1 MKGFDLGSFLAQQE
15 TVSKLDTS
23 AGRERY
29 ERIDIDLL
37 DPDPENFYSMDG
49 LEELAEN
56 ILLCGLLQ
64 PIRVKPGEMPG
75 RFTVMAGHRRRAA
88 LRLLVDGGH
97 EEFRMVPCI
106 RDGGG
111 SDTLQ
116 ELKLIYANSDNRDLT
131 DAELGKQAL
140 KVEMLLYRLQEEG
153 YQFSGRMRDRVAEIC
168 KISAPKLARL
178 KVIREGLI
186 PAYME
191 LFEKDKLP
199 EQTAYALARL
209 PGEFQERLNRVLDK
223 PPAGTKAEKLLA
235 KYDDGWRWEPE
246 LTCPD
251 GKSCKRGDAFLRR
264 DCESS
269 GWSEMCGGNTCCLN
283 CDMAKQAY
291 SPCERM
297 CSKARAVR
305 KEKSDQK
312 KAAEH
317 ERMVKNGRKYQKET
331 ERNARRLLRA
341 IDAAGLSDADQIPW
355 EYYTKYSV
363 AVIRKW
369 AAGEFDDPAGW
380 SYAKLVP
387 EKCYELMDAAKLL
400 GCSTDFLMGLTE
412 EITPIGAASTGA
424 LPDCEPEVL
433 GAEEETTGP
442 DEAMA
447 PARRQVRWESRGR
460 TPPEGKPILTWSMTN
475 SGEVWRAAQWNGRT
489 FVDPGKPE
497 KELTG
502 LQYQQWMEIPPRN
515 GAGGYDTEAPVWG
528 WWPETPTESGLYWCI
543 TGPLTKGGG
552 LYWWEATTGQW
563 EHAGAK
569 GVVLTPNIVLWMACP
584 ELPESM
590 RWERPELDG

>member
-29 ERIDIDLL
+29 ERIEIDLL
-37 DPDPENFYSMDG
+37 EPDPEYFYSMDG
-49 LEELAEN
+49 LEELEEN

-64 PIRVKPGEMPG
+64 PIRVKPGEVPG

-191 LFEKDKLP
+191 LFEKDGLP

-223 PPAGTKAEKLLA
+223 PPAGAKAEKLLA
-235 KYDDGWRWEPE
+235 RYNDGWRWEPE

-251 GKSCKRGDAFLRR
+251 GKACKRGDTFLRR
-264 DCESS
+264 DCESP
-269 GWSEMCGGNTCCLN
+269 GWSGMCGGNTCCLN

-341 IDAAGLSDADQIPW
+341 IDAAGLSDTDQIPW
-355 EYYTKYSV
+355 EYYTKHSV

-369 AAGEFDDPAGW
+369 AAGEFDDPAVW

-387 EKCYELMDAAKLL
+387 GKCYELMDAAKLL

-412 EITPIGAASTGA
+412 E
-424 LPDCEPEVL
+424 L
-433 GAEEETTGP
+433 
-442 DEAMA
+442 A
-447 PARRQVRWESRGR
+447 PAALSQQKPADAAEVQR
-460 TPPEGKPILTWSMTN
+460 TEPV
-475 SGEVWRAAQWNGRT
+475 SG
-489 FVDPGKPE
+489 
-497 KELTG
+497 
-502 LQYQQWMEIPPRN
+502 
-515 GAGGYDTEAPVWG
+515 PVWHEDLCEQCKKAHPG
-528 WWPETPTESGLYWCI
+528 CDKCCNTCSDHCNAWQVCRQGDPDRPADDPNHGEIWHWWPETPTKSGLCWCI

-552 LYWWEATTGQW
+552 LYWWEASTGQW

>member
-15 TVSKLDTS
+15 KVSKLDTT
-23 AGRERY
+23 AGQERY

-37 DPDPENFYSMDG
+37 DPDPENFYSMEG

-64 PIRVKPGEMPG
+64 PIRVKPGEVPG

-97 EEFRMVPCI
+97 EEFRLVPCV

-116 ELKLIYANSDNRDLT
+116 ELKLIYANSDTRNLT
-131 DAELGKQAL
+131 AAELSKQAL
-140 KVEMLLYRLQEEG
+140 KIEMLLYRLQEEG

-191 LFEKDKLP
+191 LFEKDELP

-209 PGEFQERLNRVLDK
+209 PGEFQERLNRVLAE
-223 PPAGTKAEKLLA
+223 PPSGAKAEKLLA
-235 KYDDGWRWEPE
+235 KYNDGWRWEPE

-251 GKSCKRGDAFLRR
+251 GKTCKRGDTFLRR

-269 GWSEMCGGNTCCLN
+269 GWSGMCGGNTCCLA
-283 CDMAKQAY
+283 CSMAKQEY

-317 ERMVKNGRKYQKET
+317 ERMVKAGRKYQKET

-341 IDAAGLSDADQIPW
+341 IDAAGLSDSDRVPW
-355 EYYTKYSV
+355 EYYTTHSV
-363 AVIRKW
+363 KKIRKW

-380 SYAKLVP
+380 HYAKLVP
-387 EKCYELMDAAKLL
+387 GKCYDLMDAAKLL

-412 EITPIGAASTGA
+412 E
-424 LPDCEPEVL
+424 L
-433 GAEEETTGP
+433 
-442 DEAMA
+442 A
-447 PARRQVRWESRGR
+447 PAALTQQKLADAAEVQRTEPDSGPVWHEDPCEQCKKAHPGCDKCCNTCSDHCNGCQICRQG
-460 TPPEGKPILTWSMTN
+460 
-475 SGEVWRAAQWNGRT
+475 
-489 FVDPGKPE
+489 DPGRPADD
-497 KELTG
+497 TSPG
-502 LQYQQWMEIPPRN
+502 EI
-515 GAGGYDTEAPVWG
+515 WH
-528 WWPETPTESGLYWCI
+528 WWPERPTKSGLCWCI

-552 LYWWEATTGQW
+552 LYWWEASTGQW

>member
-64 PIRVKPGEMPG
+64 PIRVKPGEMSG

-97 EEFRMVPCI
+97 EEFRLVPCI

-116 ELKLIYANSDNRDLT
+116 ELKLIYANSDSRELT
-131 DAELGKQAL
+131 AAEQSKQAL
-140 KVEMLLYRLQEEG
+140 KIEMLLYRLQEEG

-168 KISAPKLARL
+168 KISASKLARL

-191 LFEKDKLP
+191 LFEKDELS
-199 EQTAYALARL
+199 EQTAYVLARL
-209 PGEFQERLNRVLDK
+209 PGEFQERLNRVLAE
-223 PPAGTKAEKLLA
+223 PPSGAKAEKLLA
-235 KYDDGWRWEPE
+235 MYNDGWRWEPE

-264 DCESS
+264 DCESP
-269 GWSEMCGGNTCCLN
+269 GWSGMCGGNTCCLN
-283 CDMAKQAY
+283 CDMARQVY

-317 ERMVKNGRKYQKET
+317 ERMVKAGRKYQKET
-331 ERNARRLLRA
+331 ERNAMLGMSPATKKLELLIREHKMLHEHNTCA
-341 IDAAGLSDADQIPW
+341 RYCFGN
-355 EYYTKYSV
+355 V
-363 AVIRKW
+363 RCAVDGNENMK
-369 AAGEFDDPAGW
+369 PM
-380 SYAKLVP
+380 KN
-387 EKCYELMDAAKLL
+387 
-400 GCSTDFLMGLTE
+400 
-412 EITPIGAASTGA
+412 
-424 LPDCEPEVL
+424 
-433 GAEEETTGP
+433 
-442 DEAMA
+442 
-447 PARRQVRWESRGR
+447 QSRGR
-460 TPPEGKPILTWSMTN
+460 IDITVAWIIAMAAAMLKEQQKPDLA
-475 SGEVWRAAQWNGRT
+475 EVMRT
-489 FVDPGKPE
+489 
-497 KELTG
+497 
-502 LQYQQWMEIPPRN
+502 RN
-515 GAGGYDTEAPVWG
+515 YH
-528 WWPETPTESGLYWCI
+528 L
-543 TGPLTKGGG
+543 
-552 LYWWEATTGQW
+552 
-563 EHAGAK
+563 
-569 GVVLTPNIVLWMACP
+569 
-584 ELPESM
+584 
-590 RWERPELDG
+590 

>member
-15 TVSKLDTS
+15 KVSKLDTA
-23 AGRERY
+23 AGQERY

-37 DPDPENFYSMDG
+37 DPDPENFYSMEG

-64 PIRVKPGEMPG
+64 PIRVKPGEVPG

-97 EEFRMVPCI
+97 EEFRLVPCI

-191 LFEKDKLP
+191 LFEKDELP

-209 PGEFQERLNRVLDK
+209 PGEFQERLNRVLAE
-223 PPAGTKAEKLLA
+223 PPSGAKAEKLLA
-235 KYDDGWRWEPE
+235 KYNDGWRWEPE

-251 GKSCKRGDAFLRR
+251 GKACKRGDTFLRR
-264 DCESS
+264 DCESP
-269 GWSEMCGGNTCCLN
+269 GWSGMCGGNTCCLT

-291 SPCERM
+291 TPCERM

-341 IDAAGLSDADQIPW
+341 VDAAGLSDTDQIPW
-355 EYYTKYSV
+355 EYYNKHSV

-380 SYAKLVP
+380 KYAKLSP
-387 EKCYELMDAAKLL
+387 GKCQDLMGAAKLL

-412 EITPIGAASTGA
+412 E
-424 LPDCEPEVL
+424 L
-433 GAEEETTGP
+433 
-442 DEAMA
+442 A
-447 PARRQVRWESRGR
+447 PAALSQQKPADAAEVQR
-460 TPPEGKPILTWSMTN
+460 TEPV
-475 SGEVWRAAQWNGRT
+475 SG
-489 FVDPGKPE
+489 
-497 KELTG
+497 
-502 LQYQQWMEIPPRN
+502 
-515 GAGGYDTEAPVWG
+515 PVWHEDPCEQCKKAHPG
-528 WWPETPTESGLYWCI
+528 CDKCCNTCSDHCNAWQVCRQGAPDRPADDPNHGEIWHWWPETPTKSGLCWCI

-552 LYWWEATTGQW
+552 LYWWEASTGQW

-590 RWERPELDG
+590 YWERPELDG

>member
-37 DPDPENFYSMDG
+37 DPDPENFYSMEG

-64 PIRVKPGEMPG
+64 PIRVKPGEVPG

-97 EEFRMVPCI
+97 EEFRLVPCI

-191 LFEKDKLP
+191 LFDKDTLP

-209 PGEFQERLNRVLDK
+209 PGEFQERLNRVLAE
-223 PPAGTKAEKLLA
+223 PPSGAKAEKLLA
-235 KYDDGWRWEPE
+235 KYNDGWRWEPE

-251 GKSCKRGDAFLRR
+251 GKTCKRGDTFLRR

-269 GWSEMCGGNTCCLN
+269 GWSGMCGGNTCCLA
-283 CDMAKQAY
+283 CSMAKQEY

-317 ERMVKNGRKYQKET
+317 ERMVKAGRKYQKET

-341 IDAAGLSDADQIPW
+341 IDAAGLSDTDQIPW
-355 EYYTKYSV
+355 EYYTKHSV

-380 SYAKLVP
+380 KYAKLVP
-387 EKCYELMDAAKLL
+387 GKCYELMDAAKLL
-400 GCSTDFLMGLTE
+400 GCSTDFLLGLTE
-412 EITPIGAASTGA
+412 DI
-424 LPDCEPEVL
+424 
-433 GAEEETTGP
+433 
-442 DEAMA
+442 A
-447 PARRQVRWESRGR
+447 PAATAQQKAADAAEMQREELPATTKQPENLCEQCKAAHPWCDKCCDICDDRCNGSQSCRREDHNRPSIKADAETAWH
-460 TPPEGKPILTWSMTN
+460 
-475 SGEVWRAAQWNGRT
+475 
-489 FVDPGKPE
+489 
-497 KELTG
+497 
-502 LQYQQWMEIPPRN
+502 
-515 GAGGYDTEAPVWG
+515 
-528 WWPETPTESGLYWCI
+528 WWPERPTKSGLCWCI

-552 LYWWEATTGQW
+552 LYWWEASTGQW

-569 GVVLTPNIVLWMACP
+569 GIVLTPNIVLWMACP

-590 RWERPELDG
+590 RWERPELNG

>member
-64 PIRVKPGEMPG
+64 PIRVKPGEVPE

-88 LRLLVDGGH
+88 LRLLVEGGH
-97 EEFRMVPCI
+97 EEFRMVPCV

-116 ELKLIYANSDNRDLT
+116 ELKLIYANSDTRELT
-131 DAELGKQAL
+131 AAELSKQAL
-140 KVEMLLYRLQEEG
+140 KIEMLLYRLQEEG

-191 LFEKDKLP
+191 LFEKDELP

-209 PGEFQERLNRVLDK
+209 PGEFQDRLNRVLDK
-223 PPAGTKAEKLLA
+223 PPAGAKAEKLLA
-235 KYDDGWRWEPE
+235 KYNDGWRWEPE

-251 GKSCKRGDAFLRR
+251 GKACKRGDTFLRR

-269 GWSEMCGGNTCCLN
+269 GWSEMCGGNTCCLS

-305 KEKSDQK
+305 KETSDQK

-317 ERMVKNGRKYQKET
+317 ERMVKAGRKYQKET
-331 ERNARRLLRA
+331 EQNARRLLRA
-341 IDAAGLSDADQIPW
+341 IDAAGLSDMDQIPW
-355 EYYTKYSV
+355 EYYTKHSV

-380 SYAKLVP
+380 HYAKLVP
-387 EKCYELMDAAKLL
+387 GKCQDLMGAAKIL

-412 EITPIGAASTGA
+412 E
-424 LPDCEPEVL
+424 L
-433 GAEEETTGP
+433 
-442 DEAMA
+442 A
-447 PARRQVRWESRGR
+447 PAALTQQKPADAAEVQR
-460 TPPEGKPILTWSMTN
+460 TEP
-475 SGEVWRAAQWNGRT
+475 A
-489 FVDPGKPE
+489 PG
-497 KELTG
+497 
-502 LQYQQWMEIPPRN
+502 
-515 GAGGYDTEAPVWG
+515 PVWHEDPCEQCKKARPG
-528 WWPETPTESGLYWCI
+528 CDKCCNTCSDHCNGCQVCRQGDSDRPADDPNHEEIWHWWPETPTKSGLCWCI

-552 LYWWEATTGQW
+552 LYWWEASTGQW

-569 GVVLTPNIVLWMACP
+569 GIVLTPNIVLWMACP

>member
-37 DPDPENFYSMDG
+37 DPDPENFYSMEG

-64 PIRVKPGEMPG
+64 PIRVKPGEVPG

-178 KVIREGLI
+178 KVIREGMI

-191 LFEKDKLP
+191 LFNKDELP

-209 PGEFQERLNRVLDK
+209 PGEFQERLNRVLAA
-223 PPAGTKAEKLLA
+223 PPSGAKAEKLLA
-235 KYDDGWRWEPE
+235 RYNDGWRWEPE

-251 GKSCKRGDAFLRR
+251 GKACKRGDTFLRR
-264 DCESS
+264 DCESP
-269 GWSEMCGGNTCCLN
+269 GWSEMCGGKTCCLD

-297 CSKARAVR
+297 CSKAKALR
-305 KEKSDQK
+305 KEEADKK

-317 ERMVKNGRKYQKET
+317 ARRAKTGRKYQKET
-331 ERNARRLLRA
+331 EKNARRLLRA
-341 IDAAGLSDADQIPW
+341 IDAAALPDSAKIPW
-355 EYYTKYSV
+355 EYYTSHPVEK
-363 AVIRKW
+363 IRKW
-369 AAGEFDDPAGW
+369 ATGEFDDPAEW
-380 SYAKLVP
+380 YQAKLVP
-387 EKCYELMDAAKLL
+387 SGCRDPKSTAHIL
-400 GCSTDFLMGLTE
+400 GCSTDFLLGLTE
-412 EITPIGAASTGA
+412 DI
-424 LPDCEPEVL
+424 
-433 GAEEETTGP
+433 
-442 DEAMA
+442 A
-447 PARRQVRWESRGR
+447 PAATAQQKAADAAEVQR
-460 TPPEGKPILTWSMTN
+460 TEP
-475 SGEVWRAAQWNGRT
+475 A
-489 FVDPGKPE
+489 PG
-497 KELTG
+497 
-502 LQYQQWMEIPPRN
+502 
-515 GAGGYDTEAPVWG
+515 PVWHEDPCEQCKKAHPG
-528 WWPETPTESGLYWCI
+528 CDKCCNTCSDHCNGCQVCRQGDPDQPADDPNHGEIWHWWPETPTKSGLCWCI

-552 LYWWEATTGQW
+552 LYWWEASTGQW

-590 RWERPELDG
+590 RWERPELNG